1 MATAPPNRKACDR
14 CHDLKL
20 ACRRTS
26 EGQCERCLKAN
37 RSCTS
42 SPSLRHRKKRSCG
55 RREPRNRGK
64 PLQIRPGPLKG
75 SSYLREICYLHY
87 LRPGLTPLSHGRNT
101 IPASS
106 ESTAVQLCVSIRASF
121 RRPIEPLRRA
131 SSEQKH
137 DKSFESAYA
146 RPSFPSLQGEEYKSY
161 KTRPPSF
168 MNYECFRQTP
178 IEAEVGPRYLELRP
192 PHSGL
197 NCNEFQ
203 DTMAPEYFKET
214 LPGYLSEV
222 NWVHDAWK
230 TLQADTTCSG
240 TSAVCSGLDETH
252 LPRLSIEDVFHLS
265 QRFAFSLNT
274 MANSSM
280 LGSGQVDLTVASS
293 VYSMLRDIHDIII
306 QLTAQS
312 LQQSRD
318 AVVRITNWH
327 RLHT

>member
-64 PLQIRPGPLKG
+64 PLQIRPGPLKATG
-75 SSYLREICYLHY
+75 ETLFPPHRSRL
-87 LRPGLTPLSHGRNT
+87 
-101 IPASS
+101 
-106 ESTAVQLCVSIRASF
+106 LCNSVSQ
-121 RRPIEPLRRA
+121 
-131 SSEQKH
+131 SEQAFAAPSNPFDEPQVNKNMISLSSPH
-137 DKSFESAYA
+137 NA